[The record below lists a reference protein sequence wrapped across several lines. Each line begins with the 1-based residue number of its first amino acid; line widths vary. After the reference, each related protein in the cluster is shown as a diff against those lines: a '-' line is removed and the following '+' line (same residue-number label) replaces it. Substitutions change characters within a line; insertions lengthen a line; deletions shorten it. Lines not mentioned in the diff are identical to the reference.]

1 MGGEH
6 HAPDGAAPSG
16 SICSLYNWRYKVLG
30 DLPHVQQ
37 RAEYQRANA
46 GFCFDYQVVNVDDFN
61 GVGESEPSPYFFQV
75 SRQGGGA
82 VGEGAGQKNCWGER
96 WWTVVSDWNIRSGEL
111 SSSRHL

>member
-1 MGGEH
+1 MSGVTPSSLATDG
-6 HAPDGAAPSG
+6 AGAAPSG

-75 SRQGGGA
+75 SR
-82 VGEGAGQKNCWGER
+82 R
-96 WWTVVSDWNIRSGEL
+96 
-111 SSSRHL
+111 